1 MYSLPKWAML
11 SSGQSRAGAC
21 PGYFAKA
28 GSVLREGE
36 LDDDDDD
43 YDDDDGD
50 DDDDERECDP
60 VDGLGRFCQGWPCPQ
75 GRWTGRSSKKVSRLG
90 LATSQLCAAKK
101 VWEKLLG
108 FWSISFLITIRHGDS
123 LQGHLSGHIS
133 TLSSQVKGATDLNAL
148 HGLVHTTWPC

>member
-11 SSGQSRAGAC
+11 STGQSRAGAC

-43 YDDDDGD
+43 YDLYDADGDEDDGD

-60 VDGLGRFCQGWPCPQ
+60 VDRLGRFCQGWLCPQ

-101 VWEKLLG
+101 FGKNYWDFGASRSL
-108 FWSISFLITIRHGDS
+108 SLIHMEIFYKDTSVD
-123 LQGHLSGHIS
+123 
-133 TLSSQVKGATDLNAL
+133 T
-148 HGLVHTTWPC
+148 

>member
-11 SSGQSRAGAC
+11 STGQSRAGAC

-36 LDDDDDD
+36 LDDDDGD

-50 DDDDERECDP
+50 GDDD
-60 VDGLGRFCQGWPCPQ
+60 GRGV
-75 GRWTGRSSKKVSRLG
+75 RSSGRAGQVLPRLALSSGKVDRSVVQE
-90 LATSQLCAAKK
+90 SQSIGFGHITVMCSKK

-108 FWSISFLITIRHGDS
+108 FWSISFLITIRHGHYKDTS
-123 LQGHLSGHIS
+123 VD
-133 TLSSQVKGATDLNAL
+133 T
-148 HGLVHTTWPC
+148 

>member
-1 MYSLPKWAML
+1 MYSLPKWAVL
-11 SSGQSRAGAC
+11 STGQSRAEAC

-36 LDDDDDD
+36 FDDDDDD
-43 YDDDDGD
+43 DDDDGDDDDGD

-60 VDGLGRFCQGWPCPQ
+60 VDGLGRFCQGWLCPQ

-101 VWEKLLG
+101 FGTNYWDFG
-108 FWSISFLITIRHGDS
+108 ASRS
-123 LQGHLSGHIS
+123 LSLSDMGILYKDTS
-133 TLSSQVKGATDLNAL
+133 VDTY
-148 HGLVHTTWPC
+148 PR

>member
-11 SSGQSRAGAC
+11 STGQSRAGAC

-101 VWEKLLG
+101 FGKNYWDFG
-108 FWSISFLITIRHGDS
+108 ASRS
-123 LQGHLSGHIS
+123 LSLSDMGILYKDTS
-133 TLSSQVKGATDLNAL
+133 VDTY
-148 HGLVHTTWPC
+148 PR

>member
-11 SSGQSRAGAC
+11 STGQSRAGAC

-43 YDDDDGD
+43 YDDNDGDEDDGN

-60 VDGLGRFCQGWPCPQ
+60 VDRLGRFCQGWLCPQ

-101 VWEKLLG
+101 FGKNYWDFGASWEFSTRTPQWTHSHVEQPGQK
-108 FWSISFLITIRHGDS
+108 
-123 LQGHLSGHIS
+123 GH
-133 TLSSQVKGATDLNAL
+133 
-148 HGLVHTTWPC
+148 